1 MTAAVVGPRY
11 PRQGEETQ
19 AGRVRSPA
27 EIRTVILSA
36 WASGP
41 GIVVVTGKAGSGR
54 TALLEHLAASLG
66 QTGQVVHFARRGDRA
81 VLPAGAAI
89 LLVDAAERM
98 PDRLLRRL
106 FEHPGLFCVLA
117 GRPGF
122 ADRLR
127 SIGLTAPIVSL
138 EEGPAADPPPLVLW
152 LRRQPMA
159 AVAIALCALAVVAS
173 AWVLLRPV
181 AATAPPPRLATAAP
195 SSPPLQAPASAPI
208 AEPPA
213 PTAPAPTAPPASAE
227 PPVTPAAP
235 VTATAPSE
243 PSDTPDAPPATTPE
257 TVTATDE
264 LPTATTPS
272 VGLSYVAGD
281 AVAALLAREATDRLR
296 HAGIASGDPV
306 AAARTDRSMIRYYFA
321 QDREIAEA
329 MRSRAGDPLAGL
341 PVELARPGPSTR
353 PGQIDIIL
361 GDGRSGSPAPGYDT
375 IVRARRVSGAEGR

>member
-41 GIVVVTGKAGSGR
+41 GIVVVTGTPGSGR

-66 QTGQVVHFARRGDRA
+66 QTGQVVHFARRGDHA

-138 EEGPAADPPPLVLW
+138 EEDPAADPPPLVLW

-181 AATAPPPRLATAAP
+181 AAPAPPPRLATVAP

-213 PTAPAPTAPPASAE
+213 PTAPAPTAPP
-227 PPVTPAAP
+227 

-243 PSDTPDAPPATTPE
+243 PSDTPPSDTPPATTPE